1 MKKVITFGVFDYF
14 HLGHLRLF
22 QNAKRLGDYLIVAV
36 QDGTYIQ
43 KYKPNAKVLYTTEER
58 MELVRALK
66 NNRNCKRALSNS
78 NIKQVFLAPGCLP
91 ARPCAERRFFS
102 RRIPGSPLPCRS
114 GHRPSRRYRQLP
126 AQGPAAWPFPGRCWH
141 TGRHWQ
147 LLG

>member
-78 NIKQVFLAPGCLP
+78 NIKQVFLAIFLIKFL
-91 ARPCAERRFFS
+91 AEAYWKNRTQSFQKVFVLQKTLIFIQNYIPRLSQHISGMASVFIICRRKK
-102 RRIPGSPLPCRS
+102 II
-114 GHRPSRRYRQLP
+114 
-126 AQGPAAWPFPGRCWH
+126 
-141 TGRHWQ
+141 
-147 LLG
+147 